1 MRYLYKSESISIPQR
16 LLFIP
21 LKETV
26 IFPYVIAPLFFQ
38 SDEALAILNKVLLE
52 NSLIGCVSLRDP
64 YLKDPQPKD
73 LLSIGTVCKILQMVK
88 LPNRGM
94 KILVEGLSRVF
105 LQNVIREAPYFKAD
119 VNEINE
125 HQERTVLSETL
136 VQSIG
141 TLFKISLSVG
151 KPLPEEILKTLDK
164 IDHPGRLADLIAI
177 TLHLGLKEQQEIF
190 ETIDPLERL
199 KKVFHHFNR
208 EIQSS
213 PARPHPLLNSG
224 KETGKYQKDHLLRP
238 PLRGQRE
245 VPEEDPYLA
254 EIHELREKVRTAGM
268 PQKVEEIASKEINR
282 LERMNPISAEYTV
295 SRTYLDYL
303 ITMPWDKKT
312 VDNLDL
318 NRAQVILNEDHYD
331 LEKVKERI
339 LEFLAVKKL
348 KDPMKGP
355 ILCFV
360 GPPGVGKTSLGRS
373 IARALERKFIRISL
387 GGVRDEAEIRGH
399 RRTYVGALPGRII
412 QEIRRAETSN
422 PVFMLDEVDKIGQ
435 DVRGDPA
442 AALLEILDPEQNFS
456 FTDHYLDVSF
466 DLSHVLFI
474 TTANTLSPIPPALL
488 DRMEVIHLAGYT
500 EEEKEKISFQF
511 LIPHQQEENG
521 LKDYSLS
528 FTPDAVYK
536 IIREYTREAGVRNLE
551 REIATICRKMAKEL
565 AMGHTPKEV
574 IDEATI
580 EALLG
585 PRKFFREVAQE
596 RDRVGVATGLAWT
609 ENGGDII
616 FIETSK
622 MKGEKG
628 LILTGSL
635 GEVMKESAQAALSYI
650 RTNAP
655 SLHVP
660 ENFYQECDIHIH
672 IPAGATPKDGPS
684 AGITIATAVL
694 SLLKERPVPHEMAM
708 TGELTLSGRVLPVG
722 GIKEKI
728 LAARRAGVKTVILP
742 KKNEKNL
749 EDIPDYIREEMNFI
763 FVEHVQEVLDLALP
777 SSGVP

>member
-21 LKETV
+21 LKETI
-26 IFPYVIAPLFFQ
+26 IFPYVVAPLFFQ
-38 SDEALAILNKVLLE
+38 SDEALSLLNKVLLE
-52 NSLIGCVSLRDP
+52 NSLIGCVGLRDP
-64 YLKDPQPKD
+64 HLKDPQPKD
-73 LLSIGTVCKILQMVK
+73 LLSVGTVCKILQLVK
-88 LPNRGM
+88 LPNRGI
-94 KILVEGLSRVF
+94 KILVEGLSRVL
-105 LQNVIREAPYFKAD
+105 LQNVTREAFYFKAD
-119 VNEINE
+119 VDEINE
-125 HQERTVLSETL
+125 PQERTVLSETL

-141 TLFKISLSVG
+141 TLFKISLSMG
-151 KPLPEEILKTLDK
+151 KPLPEEMSKTLDK

-190 ETIDPLERL
+190 ETVEPLERL

-213 PARPHPLLNSG
+213 PTRPHPLFNAG
-224 KETGKYQKDHLLRP
+224 KETGKFQKDHFLRAP
-238 PLRGQRE
+238 MRGQRE
-245 VPEEDPYLA
+245 APEEDPYLA
-254 EIHELREKVRTAGM
+254 EINELREKVRNGGM
-268 PQKVEEIASKEINR
+268 PQKVEEIAYKEINR

-303 ITMPWDKKT
+303 ITMPWNKKT
-312 VDNLDL
+312 ADNLDL
-318 NRAQVILNEDHYD
+318 SRAQVILNEDHYD

-339 LEFLAVKKL
+339 LEFLAIKKL

-373 IARALERKFIRISL
+373 IASALERKFIRISL

-442 AALLEILDPEQNFS
+442 AALLETLDPEQNFS
-456 FTDHYLDVSF
+456 FTDHYLDVPF
-466 DLSHVLFI
+466 NLSHVLFI
-474 TTANTLSPIPPALL
+474 TTANTLTPIPPALL
-488 DRMEVIHLAGYT
+488 DRMEVIHLSGYT
-500 EEEKEKISFQF
+500 EEEKEKIAFQF
-511 LIPHQQEENG
+511 LIPHQKEEDG
-521 LKDYSLS
+521 LKGHPLS
-528 FTPDAVYK
+528 FIPEAVDK

-551 REIATICRKMAKEL
+551 REIATICRKIAKEL
-565 AMGHTPKEV
+565 VMGNKPREV
-574 IDEATI
+574 IDEPAV
-580 EALLG
+580 EELLG

-596 RDRVGVATGLAWT
+596 KDRIGVATGLAWT

-622 MKGEKG
+622 MRGDKG

-655 SLHVP
+655 SLHLP

-742 KKNEKNL
+742 KQNEKNL
-749 EDIPDYIREEMNFI
+749 EDIPDYIKREMNFI
-763 FVEHVQEVLDLALP
+763 LVEHIQEVLDLALP
-777 SSGVP
+777 S

>member
-1 MRYLYKSESISIPQR
+1 MKYLYKSENIAIPQR

-26 IFPYVIAPLFFQ
+26 IFPYVVAPLFFQ
-38 SDEALAILNKVLLE
+38 SDEALVILNKVLLE
-52 NSLIGCVSLRDP
+52 NSVVGCVGLRDP
-64 YLKDPQPKD
+64 SLKDPQPKD
-73 LLSIGTVCKILQMVK
+73 LLSVGTVCKILQLVK

-94 KILVEGLSRVF
+94 KILVEGLSRVS
-105 LQNVIREAPYFKAD
+105 LQNVTRETPYFKAD
-119 VNEINE
+119 VSEINE

-141 TLFKISLSVG
+141 TLFKISLSGG

-190 ETIDPLERL
+190 ETVDPLERL

-213 PARPHPLLNSG
+213 PPRPHTLLNPG
-224 KETGKYQKDHLLRP
+224 KEAGKFQKDHSPRP
-238 PLRGQRE
+238 SARGQRE
-245 VPEEDPYLA
+245 ALEEDPYQA
-254 EIHELREKVRTAGM
+254 EIQELKEKVRNAEM
-268 PQKVEEIASKEINR
+268 PQKVEEIAYKEVNR

-303 ITMPWDKKT
+303 VTMPWNKKT

-318 NRAQVILNEDHYD
+318 SRAQAVLNEDHYD

-339 LEFLAVKKL
+339 IEFLAVKKL
-348 KDPMKGP
+348 KEPMKGP

-412 QEIRRAETSN
+412 QEIRRTEISN

-442 AALLEILDPEQNFS
+442 AALLETLDPEQNFS
-456 FTDHYLDVSF
+456 FTDHYLDVPF

-474 TTANTLSPIPPALL
+474 TTANTLTPVPPALL

-500 EEEKEKISFQF
+500 EEEKEKIAFRF
-511 LIPHQQEENG
+511 LIPHQKEENG
-521 LKDYSLS
+521 LKDSPLS
-528 FTPDAVYK
+528 FTSGAVYK
-536 IIREYTREAGVRNLE
+536 VVREYTREAGVRNLE
-551 REIATICRKMAKEL
+551 REIATICRKIAKEV
-565 AMGHTPKEV
+565 AMGNNPKES
-574 IDEATI
+574 IDEVAV
-580 EALLG
+580 EEFLG
-585 PRKFFREVAQE
+585 PRKFFREIAQE
-596 RDRVGVATGLAWT
+596 KDRIGVATGLAWT

-622 MKGEKG
+622 MKGDKG

-650 RTNAP
+650 RTNAS
-655 SLHVP
+655 SLRIP
-660 ENFYQECDIHIH
+660 ENFYEECDLHIH
-672 IPAGATPKDGPS
+672 IPSGATPKDGPS

-694 SLLKERPVPHEMAM
+694 SLLKKKPVPHEIAM

-722 GIKEKI
+722 GVKEKI

-749 EDIPDYIREEMNFI
+749 EEIPDYIKKEMSFI
-763 FVEHVQEVLDLALP
+763 LVDHVQEVLDLTLP
-777 SSGVP
+777 S

>member
-1 MRYLYKSESISIPQR
+1 VKYLYKSEGYSIPQR

-21 LKETV
+21 LKET
-26 IFPYVIAPLFFQ
+26 ILFPYVVAPLFFQ
-38 SDEALAILNKVLLE
+38 SDEALTILNKVILE
-52 NSLIGCVSLRDP
+52 NSLIGCVGQRDP

-73 LLSIGTVCKILQMVK
+73 LLSVGTVCKILQLVK
-88 LPNRGM
+88 LPNKGM
-94 KILVEGLSRVF
+94 KIFVEGLSRVF
-105 LQNVIREAPYFKAD
+105 LQNVTQEPPYFKAD
-119 VNEINE
+119 VKEVNE

-136 VQSIG
+136 VQSVG
-141 TLFKISLSVG
+141 TLFKISLSMG

-177 TLHLGLKEQQEIF
+177 TLHLGLKEQQDIF
-190 ETIDPLERL
+190 ETIEPLDRL
-199 KKVFHHFNR
+199 KKVFEHFSR
-208 EIQSS
+208 EIQSF
-213 PARPHPLLNSG
+213 PARPNPLIHPG
-224 KETGKYQKDHLLRP
+224 KEPRKFPKDHSLRP
-238 PLRGQRE
+238 PLRGQKE
-245 VPEEDPYLA
+245 MPEEDPYLA
-254 EIHELREKVRTAGM
+254 EIYELREKVRAAGM
-268 PQKVEEIASKEINR
+268 PQKVEEIAYKEVNR
-282 LERMNPISAEYTV
+282 LERMNPVSAEYTV

-303 ITMPWDKKT
+303 ITMPWNKKT

-318 NRAQVILNEDHYD
+318 DRAHTVLNKDHYD

-399 RRTYVGALPGRII
+399 RRTYVGALPGRIV
-412 QEIRRAETSN
+412 QEMRRAETSN

-442 AALLEILDPEQNFS
+442 SALLETLDPEQNFS
-456 FTDHYLDVSF
+456 FTDHYLDVPF

-488 DRMEVIHLAGYT
+488 DRREVIHLSGYT
-500 EEEKEKISFQF
+500 EEEKEKIAFQF
-511 LIPHQQEENG
+511 LIPHQKEENG
-521 LKDYSLS
+521 LKNSPLS
-528 FTPDAVYK
+528 FTSEAVYK
-536 IIREYTREAGVRNLE
+536 TIREYTREAGVRNLE
-551 REIATICRKMAKEL
+551 REIATVCRKIAKEL
-565 AMGHTPKEV
+565 AMGNSPREM
-574 IDEATI
+574 IDEAAV
-580 EALLG
+580 EGFLG

-596 RDRVGVATGLAWT
+596 KDRIGVATGLAWT

-622 MKGEKG
+622 MKGDKG

-650 RTNAP
+650 RTNAHFLDIP
-655 SLHVP
+655 D
-660 ENFYQECDIHIH
+660 NFYQESDIHIH

-684 AGITIATAVL
+684 AGITIAAAVL
-694 SLLKERPVPHEMAM
+694 SLLKGRPVPREMAM

-722 GIKEKI
+722 GVKEKI
-728 LAARRAGVKTVILP
+728 LAARRAGVETVILP
-742 KKNEKNL
+742 KGNEKNL
-749 EDIPDYIREEMNFI
+749 DDIPDYIKKEMNLVL
-763 FVEHVQEVLDLALP
+763 VEHVQEVLDLTLRP
-777 SSGVP
+777 

>member
-1 MRYLYKSESISIPQR
+1 MRYLYKSENITIPQR

-26 IFPYVIAPLFFQ
+26 IFPYVVAPLFFQ

-52 NSLIGCVSLRDP
+52 NSVIGCVGLRDP
-64 YLKDPQPKD
+64 SLKDPQPKD
-73 LLSIGTVCKILQMVK
+73 LLSVGTVCKILQLVK
-88 LPNRGM
+88 LPNKGM
-94 KILVEGLSRVF
+94 KILVEGLSRVS
-105 LQNVIREAPYFKAD
+105 LQNIAREVPYFKAD
-119 VNEINE
+119 VSEISE
-125 HQERTVLSETL
+125 HQERSVLSETL

-141 TLFKISLSVG
+141 TLFKISLSGG

-177 TLHLGLKEQQEIF
+177 TLRLGLKEQQEIF
-190 ETIDPLERL
+190 ETIDPLDRL
-199 KKVFHHFNR
+199 KKVFQHFNR

-213 PARPHPLLNSG
+213 PPRSHALLNPG
-224 KETGKYQKDHLLRP
+224 KEGGKFQKDHSPRAS
-238 PLRGQRE
+238 LRGQRE
-245 VPEEDPYLA
+245 ALEEDPYQA
-254 EIHELREKVRTAGM
+254 EIQELKEKVRNAGM
-268 PQKVEEIASKEINR
+268 PQKVEEVACKEISR
-282 LERMNPISAEYTV
+282 LERMNPVSAEYTV

-303 ITMPWDKKT
+303 VTMPWNKKT

-318 NRAQVILNEDHYD
+318 SRAQAILNEDHYD

-339 LEFLAVKKL
+339 IEFLAVKKL
-348 KDPMKGP
+348 KEPMKGP

-412 QEIRRAETSN
+412 QEIRRNETSN

-442 AALLEILDPEQNFS
+442 AALLETLDPEQNFS
-456 FTDHYLDVSF
+456 FTDHYLDVPF

-474 TTANTLSPIPPALL
+474 TTANSLSPIPPALL

-500 EEEKEKISFQF
+500 EEEKEKIAFQF
-511 LIPHQQEENG
+511 LIPHQKEENG
-521 LKDYSLS
+521 LKDDPLSLTS
-528 FTPDAVYK
+528 GAVYK

-551 REIATICRKMAKEL
+551 REIATICRKIAKEV
-565 AMGHTPKEV
+565 AMGNIPIES
-574 IDEATI
+574 IDEDAV
-580 EALLG
+580 ERFLG
-585 PRKFFREVAQE
+585 PRKFFREIAQE
-596 RDRVGVATGLAWT
+596 RDRIGVATGLAWT

-622 MKGEKG
+622 MKGDKG

-650 RTNAP
+650 RTHAS
-655 SLHVP
+655 SLHIP
-660 ENFYQECDIHIH
+660 ENFFEECDLHIH
-672 IPAGATPKDGPS
+672 IPSGATPKDGPS

-694 SLLKERPVPHEMAM
+694 SLLKKKAVPHEIAM
-708 TGELTLSGRVLPVG
+708 TGEVTLSGRVLPVG

-749 EDIPDYIREEMNFI
+749 EDIPDYIKKEMKFI
-763 FVEHVQEVLDLALP
+763 LVDHVQEVLDLTLP
-777 SSGVP
+777 S